1 TLAAGVAVVLADA
14 RPVPIVRLPLHGEG
28 VAAYRWLA
36 EHGEHRPVLELPAFL
51 SPMDLDQLL
60 ASGRYMVASTL
71 HWSPLVNGY
80 TGHPPPSYA
89 LLAPPARRLPD
100 PVVSGLH
107 GWFAVTVTNSGSA
120 PWPGLTTHA
129 RGRVALQAR
138 WRDTTGAVVLEGE
151 PGLLARDL
159 APGESVEVPVG
170 SMMPRPGS
178 YTLEIGLSQDGIGW
192 FAEQPGGARPVTAPV
207 RARPWGEIS
216 PPQR

>member
-1 TLAAGVAVVLADA
+1 
-14 RPVPIVRLPLHGEG
+14 
-28 VAAYRWLA
+28 
-36 EHGEHRPVLELPAFL
+36 
-51 SPMDLDQLL
+51 
-60 ASGRYMVASTL
+60 
-71 HWSPLVNGY
+71 
-80 TGHPPPSYA
+80 
-89 LLAPPARRLPD
+89 
-100 PVVSGLH
+100 VVSGLH

-151 PGLLARDL
+151 PGLVARDL

-178 YTLEIGLSQDGIGW
+178 YTLEIGLLQDGIGW